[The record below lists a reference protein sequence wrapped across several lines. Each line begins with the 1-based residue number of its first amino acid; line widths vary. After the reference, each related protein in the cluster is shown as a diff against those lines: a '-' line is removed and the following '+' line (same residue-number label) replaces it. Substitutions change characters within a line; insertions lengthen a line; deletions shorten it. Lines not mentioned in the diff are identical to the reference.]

1 MTSKLFGT
9 WKLADIAGALQVG
22 PNQGDASWWSSSL
35 VDATTRA
42 CIFDD
47 SIYFDGLG
55 GMTHY
60 MNGSTWLEPWQG
72 VSSEQCGVP
81 VAPHSGGISL
91 TLILI
96 IK

>member
-1 MTSKLFGT
+1 M
-9 WKLADIAGALQVG
+9 LQQELYF
-22 PNQGDASWWSSSL
+22 PP
-35 VDATTRA
+35 
-42 CIFDD
+42 D

-72 VSSEQCGVP
+72 VSSDQHGAP
-81 VAPHSGGISL
+81 VNPTVVVASL

-96 IK
+96 TN